1 VAIWSVFC
9 VLVCCTKKNLATQRA
24 SVVRVVWDIADSLV
38 DPGGVELDAREDAQH
53 LDGSFDTF
61 LWKFGL
67 FFRFLVKKSRK
78 IWQLW
83 TASAAKKLST
93 AVSGPPP
100 RKQVWPKH
108 FSLSQTTHMY
118 VCTRVARWFVF
129 KPKITNLGKF

>member
-67 FFRFLVKKSRK
+67 FFRFLVKKITKNLAALDRK
-78 IWQLW
+78 RGKK
-83 TASAAKKLST
+83 AFNCGFGSAAEKTSLAKTFFALSNNSH
-93 AVSGPPP
+93 VRMYQGC
-100 RKQVWPKH
+100 QMVC
-108 FSLSQTTHMY
+108 FQTKNHE
-118 VCTRVARWFVF
+118 F
-129 KPKITNLGKF
+129 G